1 MTAPTPAPNSIQP
14 PAEAIRNLRARA
26 LTQPP
31 EALGIA
37 PSTRYP
43 TVWGVLM
50 ETGYPEG
57 LATLLVLADGT
68 ASLHW
73 GSGGGIIGNGRH
85 LAVREAAEAFL
96 SAAQD
101 HAAGAAP
108 VEDHPLPEVGRVRFH
123 LIAFEGLRGAEGDE
137 GELSDGRHP
146 FSGLFYA
153 GHGVITQLIELAE
166 AEEAA

>member
-1 MTAPTPAPNSIQP
+1 MTAPTPAPTPVQP
-14 PAEAIRNLRARA
+14 PAETIYDLRTRA
-26 LTQPP
+26 LTQSP

-37 PSTRYP
+37 PSTTHP

-57 LATLLVLADGT
+57 LATLQVLADGT

-73 GSGGGIIGNGRH
+73 GSGGGIVGDSRR
-85 LAVREAAEAFL
+85 LAVREAAQAFL

-101 HAAGAAP
+101 HAAEAAP
-108 VEDHPLPEVGRVRFH
+108 AEDHPLPEVGRVRFH
-123 LIAFEGLRGAEGDE
+123 LLAFDGPRGAEGGE
-137 GELSDGRHP
+137 AELSDGRHP